1 MTMLETKPTTPAQQ
15 AQHDARQMYR
25 DSLKA
30 QNPLTGVELGKA
42 FKRSERWGRDRIAEV
57 KTEASSPVLPEL
69 PEAAPVVELTPP
81 ADTED
86 AAAELPETEP
96 HLPLFSEPTG
106 TAIEPTPPTPES
118 LRGPRPATSLPP
130 VTAETAET
138 LPPAEAEETVKP
150 WWRFRKRQAAASSER
165 PMPKPEATPRAA
177 ALPTP
182 ERPVLQAQAAP
193 KAAAMTEPAKSGGK
207 PRGRLIA
214 WTTMA
219 VGITVSMGANVGHIV
234 FVIGPTMPDGPSPW
248 SMGLAAFWPLS
259 LFLAIEVITKVSW
272 PSSLAFTLT
281 RYLAVGGIALV
292 AAWVSY
298 WHMHGLLDHW
308 GEDALSAYV
317 GPLGVDGLVI
327 IGGIA
332 LAAIRQSKAESE

>member
-15 AQHDARQMYR
+15 AQHDAREMYR

-42 FKRSERWGRDRIAEV
+42 FKRSERWGRDRIGEV
-57 KTEASSPVLPEL
+57 KTEASSPVLPE
-69 PEAAPVVELTPP
+69 AAPVAEPTPP
-81 ADTED
+81 AAE
-86 AAAELPETEP
+86 AVAELPETEP

-106 TAIEPTPPTPES
+106 SAIEPTPPTPES

-138 LPPAEAEETVKP
+138 LPSAQAEETVKP

-165 PMPKPEATPRAA
+165 TMPKPEATPRAA

-193 KAAAMTEPAKSGGK
+193 KAAVMTEPAKSGGK